1 MGFLIAEV
9 GLPSG
14 KGATQKIYFLIPF
27 CLENEADKK
36 NKWGKVNCTIQWNYT
51 DILSRPVSARKRPHD
66 GRGQNIF

>member
-1 MGFLIAEV
+1 MLMMALGKLSRRRAEACFYFESGKRSLRIVMGFLIAEV

-36 NKWGKVNCTIQWNYT
+36 NK
-51 DILSRPVSARKRPHD
+51 
-66 GRGQNIF
+66 